1 MNCTPTPFSARD
13 SVAEKLTALGES
25 EQAYLLLTIQN
36 AAQDEN
42 LIEGLYRQLDLASAA
57 KLLNSLKLEKLG
69 AWLGANAP
77 ARLQIRLM
85 EAAKSSQHA
94 AYQAFRVGLVRSG
107 GLEKAYP
114 KA

>member
-1 MNCTPTPFSARD
+1 MNGTPTPFSTRD
-13 SVAEKLTALGES
+13 SVAEKLTALGKS
-25 EQAYLLLTIQN
+25 EQAYLLLMMQN

-42 LIEGLYRQLDLASAA
+42 LIEGLYRQLDLASTA

-69 AWLGANAP
+69 EWMGSNAP

-85 EAAKSSQHA
+85 EAAKSSHHA
-94 AYQAFRVGLVRSG
+94 AYQAFRAGLVRSG